1 MQQSGAYTE
10 GQPIGGTKLQVIRRL
25 DGNRG
30 SMAQVYLAARTDQ
43 PDAAPVVVKIANVY
57 GRDDRLHDDALRR
70 EAAYLA
76 ELCHPHI
83 VRPLPASD
91 SATISWDFV
100 GETEEGGYA
109 YFVLE
114 HLAGGSVSE
123 LLQRRGRGLSA
134 SEAVAIAY
142 ALATALDYVH
152 ARGLVH
158 MDIAPHNVLLRADF
172 DRSRLPDA
180 VLIDFGSAC
189 RPGRQ
194 GFALHE
200 TFHASSFVPPE
211 VVDAAT
217 TGVIVVHPKIDVYA
231 LGALLYTMLVGE
243 PPFAGKEQHLL
254 QQAILKGAYPPLAER
269 WKPERNTVSLPLQQ
283 QLNDLVRLAM
293 HADPA
298 DRCNAADMAQYLY
311 AIGFQLGLWPA
322 AKTRASGDK
331 NGGGQRSL
339 LAAFTALGILLF
351 GAGAGFGFLA
361 GNGLPPATA
370 TPSPTATFAAT
381 STATNTST
389 PIPTP
394 THTDTPTP
402 PPTDTRGPTDTPG
415 PTVTPTATSTPTAAV
430 RVPTATPV
438 PTTPP

>member
-1 MQQSGAYTE
+1 MQQSGAYAE
-10 GQPIGGTKLQVIRRL
+10 GQPIGATKLRVIRRL
-25 DGNRG
+25 DGDRG

-43 PDAAPVVVKIANVY
+43 PDAAPVVVKIANVE
-57 GRDDRLHDDALRR
+57 GRDGRLHDDALHR
-70 EAAYLA
+70 EAAHLA
-76 ELCHPHI
+76 KLCHPHI

-91 SATISWDFV
+91 SAANSWDFV

-109 YFVLE
+109 YLVLE
-114 HLAGGSVSE
+114 HLTGGSVSE
-123 LLQRRGRGLSA
+123 LLQRRGRGLSGG
-134 SEAVAIAY
+134 EAVAIAY
-142 ALATALDYVH
+142 ALAMALDYMH

-172 DRSRLPDA
+172 DRSQLPDA

-189 RPGRQ
+189 HAGRQ
-194 GFALHE
+194 SFTLHE
-200 TFHASSFVPPE
+200 TFHASAFVPPE

-293 HADPA
+293 HVESTHRCGADY
-298 DRCNAADMAQYLY
+298 MAQHLY

-339 LAAFTALGILLF
+339 RAALTALGILLF

-370 TPSPTATFAAT
+370 APSPTATFAAT

-402 PPTDTRGPTDTPG
+402 PPTDTPGPTDTPTA
-415 PTVTPTATSTPTAAV
+415 PSTPTATV
-430 RVPTATPV
+430 RAPTATPV